1 MKIVVT
7 KNYFLYKDDI
17 GTLVKRTHREYDVKE
32 IVSEPIVE
40 EDVMKG
46 EQITFGLHSDYYKN
60 NLDIVMFSVNGHLT
74 EYIVSKDSPIHLV
87 IDLNY
92 NSAREGDNYCLL
104 EAWTQVGTDRTY
116 IQSRDVSKMG
126 GYKEITYS
134 D

>member
-92 NSAREGDNYCLL
+92 NAAREGDNYCLL

>member
-1 MKIVVT
+1 MT

-92 NSAREGDNYCLL
+92 NAAREGDNYCLL